1 MEETVKGEMTFLEH
15 LEELRWHII
24 RSVLAITAFA
34 ILAFVYKKVLF
45 DIILM
50 GPSNADFW
58 TNRMLCKLGHWV
70 NAAGLC
76 INTNPLVLQNTLVTG
91 QFVAHIKISLIAGL
105 VLGFPYMFYEFWR
118 FIKPALYQN
127 EKQHATGAVFYITF
141 LFLVGVLFGYFF
153 ITPLSINFLYNYHV
167 SDIVK
172 NIPTLASYISL
183 ITSISLASGI
193 LFELPVLVYFLS
205 KVGLVTPSFLRHYR
219 KHAIVV
225 ILLVA
230 GIITPSPDM
239 FSQVLVALPILLL
252 YEVSILLSR
261 RVEKEREAESLAG

>member
-24 RSVLAITAFA
+24 RSVLAITVFS
-34 ILAFVYKKVLF
+34 ILAFVCKRILF

-50 GPSNADFW
+50 GPSKADFW
-58 TNRMLCKLGHWV
+58 TNRMLCKLGGWV
-70 NAAGLC
+70 NAQALC

-141 LFLVGVLFGYFF
+141 LFLLGVLFGYYC
-153 ITPLSINFLYNYHV
+153 ITPLSINFLYNYYV

-193 LFELPVLVYFLS
+193 LFELPVLIYFLS
-205 KVGLVTPSFLRHYR
+205 KVGLITPSFLRNYR

-239 FSQVLVALPILLL
+239 FSQLLVSLPIILL
-252 YEVSILLSR
+252 YEIGILLSR
-261 RVEKEREAESLAG
+261 RVEKTREAESLAG